1 MRRFCLSIA
10 VAFVVLVPCLAAA
23 QTPGSSTTDRAK
35 RILDLLVREQFD
47 EVAKEFNEKM
57 TAAMPVTRLRD
68 TWTKVRQQAGA
79 YVSAIDESVTTPG
92 PGFTAVVLGCQFERA
107 ALNIRIGFDGQ
118 NKIGGFG
125 IVPRP
130 PASEPPATPTSTKF
144 KDEQV
149 TIGTEP
155 WTLPATLSMPV
166 GPIAGAIALVHGSG
180 PHDRDETIGPNKPF
194 RDLAWGLADRGIAV
208 LRYEKRTRQYPGKSG
223 GVKDY
228 TVREEVIDDA
238 LAAAAFLRT
247 RDRIDP
253 KRVFVLGHSLGGT
266 VAPRI
271 ADEDRALAG
280 LVILAGVTRPVF
292 DVVREQL
299 AYLASLNPGTIDQE
313 QALDGLKR
321 AAPESVLARSRRAQ
335 AGRDREKT
343 HAADADPP
351 GRARLPGDDGRP
363 PGLEGR
369 ARRSIGSDN
378 QELSD
383 VEPPLPGRRRQEHS
397 RRVPAARPDSGLRVR
412 RHRRLDQVRQMSRRA
427 HAVSRRAVLAALA
440 LG

>member
-1 MRRFCLSIA
+1 MRRFCQSIA
-10 VAFVVLVPCLAAA
+10 VAFVVLGPCLAAA
-23 QTPGSSTTDRAK
+23 QTPGNSTTDRAK

-47 EVAKEFNEKM
+47 EVAREFNEKM

-79 YVSAIDESVTTPG
+79 YVSAIDESVTAPG

-149 TIGTEP
+149 TIGTGP

-166 GPIAGAIALVHGSG
+166 GPVAGAIALVHGSG

-208 LRYEKRTRQYPGKSG
+208 LRYEKRTRHYPGKSSG
-223 GVKDY
+223 SKDY
-228 TVREEVIDDA
+228 TVREEVLDDA

-247 RDRIDP
+247 RERIDP

-271 ADEDRALAG
+271 ADEDRTLAG

-321 AAPESVLARSRRAQ
+321 AAPESYWRDLDAHKPAEIAKKLTLPMLILQGERDYQVTMADLQGWKDALGVQPRVTIKSYPTLNHLFLA
-335 AGRDREKT
+335 G
-343 HAADADPP
+343 
-351 GRARLPGDDGRP
+351 
-363 PGLEGR
+363 EGR
-369 ARRSIGSDN
+369 STPAEYQRPGQIPDFVFD
-378 QELSD
+378 D
-383 VEPPLPGRRRQEHS
+383 V
-397 RRVPAARPDSGLRVR
+397 AAWIKSVR
-412 RHRRLDQVRQMSRRA
+412 
-427 HAVSRRAVLAALA
+427 
-440 LG
+440 